1 MLISIN
7 GASGRCSLFASDICV
22 LKTTRTSAR
31 TWFTPPYNSP
41 FRPFLLTSTSTG
53 QEGLDFYPWCH
64 RLVHWNLPG
73 NPVDLEQR
81 EGHVHWYKG
90 HAVRRIVLAVLAT
103 VADAKRSED
112 ERRRVKVTREREAEA
127 QKRR

>member
-90 HAVRRIVLAVLAT
+90 HAVRHWQEVLRIGRRAEFKGKFNIPVRKAV
-103 VADAKRSED
+103 
-112 ERRRVKVTREREAEA
+112 
-127 QKRR
+127 